1 MSDDTGRGPTEIPDL
16 DSLIAHHSSLVERI
30 ANQIGS
36 RLPESIQRDDLIQAG
51 MIGLLEAL
59 RNYDSSQ
66 GAAFETY
73 AGIRI
78 RGSILDE
85 VRRSDWTPRSVHTK
99 AQKMAE
105 NIRRIE
111 NHTGRD
117 ARASEVAESM
127 DMTLDEYHQALQ
139 DSVSTRLFSIEE
151 LTQSGV
157 TGFTETAQ
165 SGRTPVDDL
174 TQTDF
179 KSALADSIS
188 GLPDRERLVISLHYK
203 EELSLREIGESMGL
217 SESRICQINSQ
228 AILRLTARMSEWV
241 EG

>member
-1 MSDDTGRGPTEIPDL
+1 MNNGTGRGRTEIPDL

-85 VRRSDWTPRSVHTK
+85 VRRADWTPRSVHTK
-99 AQKMAE
+99 ARKMAE
-105 NIRRIE
+105 NIHRIE
-111 NHTGRD
+111 NQTGRD
-117 ARASEVAESM
+117 ARAAEVAESM
-127 DMTLDEYHQALQ
+127 NMTLDEYHQALQ
-139 DSVSTRLFSIEE
+139 DSVGTRLFSIEE

-157 TGFTETAQ
+157 TGFEER
-165 SGRTPVDDL
+165 SERGRTPVDGL
-174 TQTDF
+174 TQIDF
-179 KSALADSIS
+179 KSALADAIS
-188 GLPDRERLVISLHYK
+188 GLPDRERLVVSLYYK
-203 EELSLREIGESMGL
+203 EGASLREIGESIGV

-228 AILRLTARMSEWV
+228 AILRLRARMGEWV